1 MPCCCRQDDAPD
13 AQGRFMQSKILFY
26 VAIGGALGAVL
37 RFLLSQWMNGQ
48 DMPWGTLS
56 VNLVGSLLLGALMGV
71 AASSDS
77 ISNELVMFLGV
88 GILGAFTTLST
99 YSFETVDL
107 WRKGQVSGALLY
119 AGATAVLGPV
129 LAFLGWYT
137 THKPVA

>member
-1 MPCCCRQDDAPD
+1 
-13 AQGRFMQSKILFY
+13 MQSKILFY

-71 AASSDS
+71 AASSES

-107 WRKGQVSGALLY
+107 WRNGQASSALVY
-119 AGATAVLGPV
+119 AGTTAILGPI
-129 LAFLGWYT
+129 LAFIGWYF
-137 THKPVA
+137 THKPVV

>member
-13 AQGRFMQSKILFY
+13 AKGRFMQSKILFY

-48 DMPWGTLS
+48 DIPWGTLS
-56 VNLVGSLLLGALMGV
+56 VNLVGSLMLGALMGV
-71 AASSDS
+71 AANSDS

-119 AGATAVLGPV
+119 ASATAVLGPV
-129 LAFLGWYT
+129 LAFLGWYA

>member
-13 AQGRFMQSKILFY
+13 AKGRFMQNKILFY

-107 WRKGQVSGALLY
+107 WRKGQVSRALVY
-119 AGATAVLGPV
+119 AGTTAILGPI
-129 LAFLGWYT
+129 LAFLGWYS

>member
-1 MPCCCRQDDAPD
+1 
-13 AQGRFMQSKILFY
+13 MQSKIVFY

-37 RFLLSQWMNGQ
+37 RLLISQWMNGQ

-99 YSFETVDL
+99 YSFETIDL
-107 WRKGQVSGALLY
+107 WRNGQASRALVY
-119 AGATAVLGPV
+119 AGSTAILGPI
-129 LAFLGWYT
+129 LAFLGWYS

>member
-1 MPCCCRQDDAPD
+1 
-13 AQGRFMQSKILFY
+13 MQSKILFY

-71 AASSDS
+71 AASSNS

-107 WRKGQVSGALLY
+107 WRNGQASSALVY
-119 AGATAVLGPV
+119 AGTTAILGPI
-129 LAFLGWYT
+129 LAFIGWYS
-137 THKPVA
+137 THKPVV